1 MERENEKVNTNLNW
15 KEQLREQVKEQLKV
29 RKYISRIH
37 LKPINIR
44 WIRTGSHPYENFIQF
59 SMNIKMHNHKI
70 KTSFFS
76 PCFSHLGAKK
86 LVLILQ
92 LYVLY
97 PRKAVYNKMQE
108 ITIIASQILN

>member
-44 WIRTGSHPYENFIQF
+44 WIRTYKTEYASIWMQHLNLEGHCNF
-59 SMNIKMHNHKI
+59 SSDM
-70 KTSFFS
+70 
-76 PCFSHLGAKK
+76 
-86 LVLILQ
+86 
-92 LYVLY
+92 
-97 PRKAVYNKMQE
+97 
-108 ITIIASQILN
+108 